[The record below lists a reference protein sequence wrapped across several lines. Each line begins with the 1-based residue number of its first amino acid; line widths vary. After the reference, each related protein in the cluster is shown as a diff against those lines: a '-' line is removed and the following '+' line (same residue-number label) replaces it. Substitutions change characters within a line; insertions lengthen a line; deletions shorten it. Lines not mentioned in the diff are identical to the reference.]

1 MVFVVPEIA
10 MSEPNDQATTTI
22 PVIEEQLQ
30 VSRREVETG
39 RALRLRKQVDEE
51 PVEVHQNLQRDVI
64 ETLRV
69 PIGRVVEGPVGIRHE
84 GDVTI
89 VPVLQERLV
98 THTELVLVEEIH
110 IRRRTEVREE
120 RGQVNLRRE
129 RVVIERLDPDTQQWL
144 PEEGS

>member
-1 MVFVVPEIA
+1 MVFVVPEVP
-10 MSEPNDQATTTI
+10 MSEPNDETI
-22 PVIEEQLQ
+22 TVPVIEEQLQ

-51 PVEVHQNLQRDVI
+51 PVEVRQNLQRDVI
-64 ETLRV
+64 ETRRV

>member
-1 MVFVVPEIA
+1 
-10 MSEPNDQATTTI
+10 MSEPNDETI
-22 PVIEEQLQ
+22 TVPVIEEQLQ

-39 RALRLRKQVDEE
+39 RAVRLRKEVHDK
-51 PVEVHQNLQRDVI
+51 PVEVRQALEHDVV

-69 PIGRVVEGPVGIRHE
+69 PVGRVIAEPVGIRHE

-89 VPVLQERLV
+89 VPVMEERLV

-120 RGQVNLRRE
+120 RGQVHLRRE

>member
-1 MVFVVPEIA
+1 
-10 MSEPNDQATTTI
+10 MSEPNAEATTV

-39 RALRLRKQVDEE
+39 RALRLRKQVHEE
-51 PVEVHQNLQRDVI
+51 PVEVRQNLERDVI
-64 ETLRV
+64 ETRRV

-89 VPVLQERLV
+89 VPVLEERLV

-144 PEEGS
+144 PEDGS